1 MCSGIW
7 IRTLHYDFCLQ
18 HKAHN
23 FNTCS
28 YNCFKNTGL
37 ALITRRIGGVIDA
50 QLLLF
55 FFWIIFCLFVF
66 VFFQRLSDTASNF
79 GRCVMPVGLQVS
91 GRIQSKERK
100 CHFQVT

>member
-1 MCSGIW
+1 MPNYS
-7 IRTLHYDFCLQ
+7 
-18 HKAHN
+18 
-23 FNTCS
+23 
-28 YNCFKNTGL
+28 CFSFLDNP
-37 ALITRRIGGVIDA
+37 
-50 QLLLF
+50 
-55 FFWIIFCLFVF
+55 LFVF